1 LRIKTSIGI
10 ESRILRGPM
19 TGIANYTLQI
29 LRAML
34 ERDEAFDYIGLDH
47 LAWRA
52 VDFATLDAAAA
63 ECAGDGRIGGL
74 PAAMLPVYERLSR
87 ARAARTLYRKI
98 RRWRFVSSVR
108 AQKLDLFH
116 AFNFL
121 PPSDP
126 GVPVL
131 PVIYDLSTFRHPE
144 FHPGDR
150 VRLLQ
155 ELPDTV
161 SRAPFVQTISNFSKR
176 EIVSIFGYP
185 AERIFV
191 APPAAAAVFAPA
203 GYDATARD
211 LAPFGLRYGDFFLAV
226 GTLEPRKNIRTLIS
240 AYALLAPAERARCP
254 LVVVGGKGWGDM
266 NLPTQAEALRS
277 DGSLRFYAGIGNL
290 RLRSLYEG
298 ARLLLM
304 PSIYEGFG
312 MPVVEALACG
322 TAVAHSSG
330 TAMDEIS
337 GGLAKTV
344 AALDVDGWAGV
355 LRQALDEH
363 DHVDPALR
371 ELRMRAARRFDWQ
384 QSAARVCEAYR
395 DIAG

>member
-1 LRIKTSIGI
+1 
-10 ESRILRGPM
+10 M

-29 LRAML
+29 LRAVL
-34 ERDEAFDYIGLDH
+34 QRDEGFDYIGLDH

-52 VDFATLDAAAA
+52 VDAATLDAAAA
-63 ECAGDGRIGGL
+63 ERAGDGRMGGL
-74 PAAMLPVYERLSR
+74 PAAMAPVYERLSR
-87 ARAARTLYRKI
+87 ARAARILYRKF
-98 RRWRFVSSVR
+98 RRWRFASSVR

-116 AFNFL
+116 ALNFL

-144 FHPGDR
+144 FHPEER

-155 ELPDTV
+155 GLRDTV
-161 SRAPFVQTISNFSKR
+161 SRAPLVQTISNFSKR
-176 EIVSIFGYP
+176 EIVGIFGYP

-211 LAPFGLRYGDFFLAV
+211 LAPFGLHYGDFFLAV

-266 NLPTQAEALRS
+266 NLPPQAEALRS
-277 DGSLRFYAGIGNL
+277 DGSLRFYEGIGNL
-290 RLRSLYEG
+290 RLRSLYQG

-322 TAVAHSSG
+322 TAVAHSSD

-337 GGLAKTV
+337 GGVAKTV
-344 AALDVDGWAGV
+344 AALDVSGWAEV
-355 LRQALDEH
+355 LRQALDSR
-363 DHVDPALR
+363 DYADPALR